1 MQEIRHPVKK
11 PGCKFAHAAVLA
23 AALLTV
29 SLPTA
34 PAAEAQAAPLQA
46 GRPETALLSLPSPI
60 GPIAYTPGGGLRV
73 GETGVTVGGYTN
85 INLVRNEGGPA
96 NLKWDDVSLFTIW
109 DPLPRFHLFSELEFE
124 DIVQV
129 DDHGRGGT
137 VDHVF
142 TVERLYGDVAASEYL
157 NFRFG
162 KFLTP
167 VGRWNVIHAQPLVW
181 TTSRPLATL
190 LPFDPHVT
198 GAMLFG
204 TLLAQTS
211 ALTYA
216 VYGQFLNEFERLPEE
231 QQQAERS
238 AGVRLEYG
246 VREGW
251 AFGASYQSFS
261 HARHWAHLG
270 GLDTVFRQGPVELM
284 GEAIVE
290 DTTDAGAGAT
300 DLGQEWGLYLQTVLQ
315 VRPTFFL
322 VGRYEHFDQRAPQ
335 PAVNLVVLGVAYKP
349 AAFMILKAEYLIA
362 DRRAEESPPGFK
374 SSLAILF

>member
-1 MQEIRHPVKK
+1 MQETRHSVKN
-11 PGCKFAHAAVLA
+11 PPCEFARAAVLGTA
-23 AALLTV
+23 IFLL
-29 SLPTA
+29 SLAPA
-34 PAAEAQAAPLQA
+34 PAAEPQAPLPQA
-46 GRPETALLSLPSPI
+46 ELPGTAILLLPSPV
-60 GPIAYTPGGGLRV
+60 GPLAYTPGRGLRV
-73 GETGVTVGGYTN
+73 GETRVTIGGYTN
-85 INLVRNEGGPA
+85 INLIRDEGGPA
-96 NLKWDDVSLFTIW
+96 NLKWDDLSLFTIW
-109 DPLPRFHLFSELEFE
+109 DPLPRLHLFSELEFE

-157 NFRFG
+157 NVRFG

-181 TTSRPLATL
+181 TTSRPLVTL
-190 LPFDPHVT
+190 LPFDTHVT

-204 TLLAQTS
+204 TLLPQTS
-211 ALTYA
+211 AFTYS

-231 QQQAERS
+231 QQADRS
-238 AGVRLEYG
+238 AGLRLEYG

-251 AFGASYQSFS
+251 ACGASYQSFS

-284 GEAIVE
+284 GEAVFE
-290 DTTDAGAGAT
+290 DTTGAGAGAT
-300 DLGQEWGLYLQTVLQ
+300 GVGQDWGLYLQTVLQ

-349 AAFMILKAEYLIA
+349 AAFVILKAEYLIA